1 MNGIDDRI
9 LMAYLDGELDRAD
22 QARVGRALAV
32 DAGLRERLETQHRLG
47 VRLAGHYD
55 PIAREDVPEHLREI
69 VERLAAE
76 LV

>member
-1 MNGIDDRI
+1 MTIDDDI
-9 LMAYLDGELDRAD
+9 LMAFVDGELDAAE
-22 QARVGRALAV
+22 QARVGRAIDV

-47 VRLAGHYD
+47 VRLADHYD

-76 LV
+76 SG